1 MTLKANLSQRLTTGL
16 TPQLQQAIRLLPM
29 SSLELAAEV
38 QLKLDSNPMLER
50 EDEFDPDDTHAH
62 DEAWHMVTHTD
73 DDGDGAGD
81 ERRDSLTNAPT
92 NAASASIS
100 PNGSDGYGDG
110 DDWGETG
117 DSSDYLNQA
126 SFAAD
131 GWNDHIDN
139 DGGFADS
146 GYDDRQFDERGI
158 GQGDVTAHGND
169 STNPQPSTANNL
181 QDHVRWQM
189 NFKRL
194 SLQDQWIAEQLID
207 SMDERGFIMLSTDA
221 LWHSIQTTLAFY
233 QRTDIDIEPADIEAV
248 VKRIQNCEPTGVGA
262 RNLAECLALQLARLP
277 ADTPYLSETRALL
290 SQPDYLD
297 QLANNQ
303 LPALLKASGM
313 TLAALKGA
321 LALLRTLSPN
331 PAIIYEQSL
340 PHIAPEDGY
349 DIPDVLVMAAKTSS
363 NASSTH
369 WQVMLNPD
377 TLPKLRINS
386 YYASL
391 IRRADTSAQNLYLK
405 DQLNDARLFMRAIEE
420 RNHNLL
426 NVARCIV
433 RRQQGFF
440 EHGATAMQPM
450 VLRDVAEDVGL
461 HESTVSRIT
470 TSKTMLTPRG
480 LFTLKYF
487 FSSHVGADGEGVS
500 STAISARIKQMIGE
514 EDPKRPLS
522 DNAIVKRLQ
531 QQGIPIARRT
541 VTKYREAMGI
551 AASSVRKQRL

>member
-1 MTLKANLSQRLTTGL
+1 MALNANLSQRLTTGL

-29 SSLELAAEV
+29 SNLELAAEV

-50 EDEFDPDDTHAH
+50 EDEFAELDPRDDNDRLNSDIVADIAEYGNLPN
-62 DEAWHMVTHTD
+62 DELLDLPMNVYSGSALAGTD
-73 DDGDGAGD
+73 VAGQ
-81 ERRDSLTNAPT
+81 T
-92 NAASASIS
+92 
-100 PNGSDGYGDG
+100 DG
-110 DDWGETG
+110 DDIRAADYTA
-117 DSSDYLNQA
+117 DASDYLSHA
-126 SFAAD
+126 SFAPEDWSDEPDAD
-131 GWNDHIDN
+131 DSSGDYA
-139 DGGFADS
+139 GGVL
-146 GYDDRQFDERGI
+146 
-158 GQGDVTAHGND
+158 GQHAEANAGQTP
-169 STNPQPSTANNL
+169 TTPNNL

-194 SLQDQWIAEQLID
+194 SAQDQWLAEQLID
-207 SMDERGFIMLSTDA
+207 SMDERGFIALSSDD

-233 QRTDIDIEPADIEAV
+233 QRTDIDIELADIEAV
-248 VKRIQNCEPTGVGA
+248 IKRIQTCEPLGVGA

-277 ADTPYLSETRALL
+277 ADTPYLSETRTLL
-290 SQPDYLD
+290 SQPMYLD

-303 LPALLKASGM
+303 LPALLKATGL
-313 TLAALKGA
+313 TADTLKGA

-331 PAIIYEQSL
+331 PAVVYEQNL
-340 PHIAPEDGY
+340 PHATLEDGY
-349 DIPDVLVMAAKTSS
+349 DIPDVLVMPLKTHTD
-363 NASSTH
+363 APTR
-369 WQVMLNPD
+369 WQVILNPD
-377 TLPKLRINS
+377 TLPKLRING

-391 IRRADTSAQNLYLK
+391 IRRADTSAQNQYLK

-426 NVARCIV
+426 KVARCIV

-450 VLRDVAEDVGL
+450 VLRDVAEEVDL

-480 LFTLKYF
+480 LFSLKYF
-487 FSSHVGADGEGVS
+487 FSSQVGAEGEGVS
-500 STAISARIKQMIGE
+500 STAISALIKQMIGE

-522 DNAIVKRLQ
+522 DSAIVKRLQ
-531 QQGIPIARRT
+531 QQGIQIARRT